1 MGLPHGDEEL
11 FAFGRCIAWEFG
23 SSRVGPP
30 AKILDHTGADVTDDA
45 LRNAV
50 LDRLDMVDLVAAQGD
65 PDTLLPTARTELYR
79 LAEGFRV
86 LLDEHRPDD
95 DGRCRGCPTTW
106 RGRRWPCSVWAS
118 AHRKL
123 IGHSVAQTTS
133 QADGPDDS
141 FGDQGT
147 DEPEFPEPVE
157 SHPGDADTEEFARPD
172 LSFFVPPA
180 GGDPETDHTKIH
192 RATVVEYS
200 TYRS

>member
-1 MGLPHGDEEL
+1 
-11 FAFGRCIAWEFG
+11 
-23 SSRVGPP
+23 
-30 AKILDHTGADVTDDA
+30 VTDDA

-65 PDTLLPTARTELYR
+65 PGTLLPTARTELYR

-123 IGHSVAQTTS
+123 IGYSVAHATP
-133 QADGPDDS
+133 QAEGSDAS
-141 FGDQGT
+141 FGDQWA
-147 DEPEFPEPVE
+147 DEPEFPAQ
-157 SHPGDADTEEFARPD
+157 PGDADTEEFVRPD
-172 LSFFVPPA
+172 LSFLVPPV
-180 GGDPETDHTKIH
+180 GGHLETDHTRIH
-192 RATVVEYS
+192 RAAVGEHS
-200 TYRS
+200 THRS